1 MYEYILLN
9 IDLVNMVSKV
19 MANKTITNTALM
31 CNVCTRK
38 LVFLQSEEQC
48 KLQLI
53 VVNCIASTPLFPSD
67 ALETNA

>member
-1 MYEYILLN
+1 
-9 IDLVNMVSKV
+9 